1 MKIVYLRKKPWDQHN
16 KSLEVRSGRVFRF
29 DLEMNVK
36 ADNNTVSR
44 NDFVCSVCGPVCQ
57 DVDVL
62 KREIIL
68 SKSIIQADYEARLR
82 TKAIEL

>member
-36 ADNNTVSR
+36 ADNNTEMTLFALSVAL
-44 NDFVCSVCGPVCQ
+44 FVRMWMS
-57 DVDVL
+57 
-62 KREIIL
+62 
-68 SKSIIQADYEARLR
+68 
-82 TKAIEL
+82 